1 MPNPREIKLRIKGV
15 NETKKITKAMKLI
28 AAVKLKKA
36 REMHEITLPFFKKIQ
51 ETMSEILQRV
61 PTMDIPYFDKRE
73 KKEDRKKAYIV
84 ITSDSGLTGGYNI
97 NVIKYATNIIDK
109 EKDIVFPIG
118 NTIKNHMLRNGYNVN
133 ENLGFDSYDIN
144 VKVARQISR
153 NMIKLFKKGEIDE
166 VELIYTEM
174 ESAMTLKPHHIK
186 LLPLDRSIFEKSEHT
201 NVDNGVDSV
210 NRIEGVDNV
219 NNVNSVNTANRA
231 EKVDSV
237 QDISGELEIEPSPE
251 IVFDVLTRKY
261 VKGIIYGG
269 MVEAFV
275 SENFSRMNAM
285 DNATSNAEKMVE
297 KLTLN
302 YNRARQAAI
311 TQEISEIISG
321 ATNV

>member
-1 MPNPREIKLRIKGV
+1 MANPREIKLHIKGV

-36 REMHEITLPFFKKIQ
+36 REMHEITLPFFKQIQ
-51 ETMSEILQRV
+51 ETMTEILKRV
-61 PTMDIPYFDKRE
+61 PDMEIEYFNKRLDKPN
-73 KKEDRKKAYIV
+73 RKKAYIV
-84 ITSDSGLTGGYNI
+84 FSSDSGLTGGYNI
-97 NVIKYATNIIDK
+97 NVIKFVTKLVDK
-109 EKDIVFPIG
+109 ENDIVFPIG
-118 NTIKNHMLRNGYNVN
+118 NTIKNFLIRNGYNVN
-133 ENLGFDSYDIN
+133 ENVGFEAYDVN
-144 VKVARQISR
+144 VKVARKISR
-153 NMIKLFKKGEIDE
+153 NIIKLFKEGQIDE

-174 ESAMTLKPHHIK
+174 ESAMNLKPHSIK
-186 LLPLDRSIFEKSEHT
+186 LLPLEKKDFENSSEK
-201 NVDNGVDSV
+201 DYS
-210 NRIEGVDNV
+210 
-219 NNVNSVNTANRA
+219 
-231 EKVDSV
+231 
-237 QDISGELEIEPSPE
+237 ELEIEPSPE

-285 DNATSNAEKMVE
+285 DNATSNAEKMVS

-311 TQEISEIISG
+311 TQEITEIISG

>member
-61 PTMDIPYFDKRE
+61 PAMDIPYFDKRE
-73 KKEDRKKAYIV
+73 NKEDRKKAYIV

-118 NTIKNHMLRNGYNVN
+118 NTIKNHMIRNGYNIN

-186 LLPLDRSIFEKSEHT
+186 LLPLDRSIFERNEQT
-201 NVDNGVDSV
+201 NTTNNVDGTD
-210 NRIEGVDNV
+210 GVDNIDGV
-219 NNVNSVNTANRA
+219 KN
-231 EKVDSV
+231 
-237 QDISGELEIEPSPE
+237 ISGELEIEPSPE
-251 IVFDVLTRKY
+251 VVFDVLTRKY

-285 DNATSNAEKMVE
+285 DSATSNAEKMVE

>member
-1 MPNPREIKLRIKGV
+1 MANPREIKLHIKGV

-36 REMHEITLPFFKKIQ
+36 RELHETTLPFFKQIQ
-51 ETMSEILQRV
+51 ETMTEILKRV
-61 PTMDIPYFDKRE
+61 PNKEIVYFDKRLD
-73 KKEDRKKAYIV
+73 KPDRKKAYIV
-84 ITSDSGLTGGYNI
+84 FSSDSGLTGGYNI
-97 NVIKYATNIIDK
+97 NVIKYATKLIDK

-118 NTIKNHMLRNGYNVN
+118 NTIKNYLIRNGYNVN
-133 ENLGFDSYDIN
+133 ENVGYKAYDVN
-144 VKVARQISR
+144 VRVARQISR
-153 NMIKLFKKGEIDE
+153 NIIKLFVEGQIDE

-174 ESAMTLKPHHIK
+174 ESAMNLKPNSIK
-186 LLPLDRSIFEKSEHT
+186 LLPLEKKDFENE
-201 NVDNGVDSV
+201 
-210 NRIEGVDNV
+210 
-219 NNVNSVNTANRA
+219 
-231 EKVDSV
+231 
-237 QDISGELEIEPSPE
+237 SGKDYSELEIEPSPE

-285 DNATSNAEKMVE
+285 DNATSNAEKMVS

-302 YNRARQAAI
+302 YNRARQTAI
-311 TQEISEIISG
+311 TQEITEIISG